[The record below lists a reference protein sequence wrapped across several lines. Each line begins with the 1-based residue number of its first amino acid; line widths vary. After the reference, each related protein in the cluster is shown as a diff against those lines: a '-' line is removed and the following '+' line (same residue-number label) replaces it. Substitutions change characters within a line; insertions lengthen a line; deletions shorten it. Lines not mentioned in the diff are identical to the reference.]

1 MPGFFDCNGWQD
13 LNRRR
18 PFLKSDS
25 DYKNSASRP
34 EEWRERKILPFII
47 KTVRLGRDD
56 FTSHPISCTISR
68 MKERPKEKFKEDKIY
83 LYGKHAL
90 REALLARPKAI
101 AKVFLDSN
109 AASDKELTDLLAGA
123 GISIN
128 SMKDQEA
135 GKKVGDDAVHQG
147 VIAVLAPS
155 NLYTSFDE
163 VVKILDTTKAP
174 CFVLLDELQ
183 DPHNV
188 GAIIRSA
195 AAFGASAI
203 LLPEHNQSP
212 ITGTVIKTS
221 AGMAFR
227 IPIVKIGNVNQ
238 TIRLLKEKR
247 MWVYG
252 LVMGGT
258 TILKQSVFD
267 TPTLF
272 VVGNESTG
280 IREKTL
286 ELCDVTLSIPMQPGC
301 ESLNASVAASVV
313 LYEWSRSQQ

>member
-1 MPGFFDCNGWQD
+1 
-13 LNRRR
+13 
-18 PFLKSDS
+18 
-25 DYKNSASRP
+25 
-34 EEWRERKILPFII
+34 
-47 KTVRLGRDD
+47 
-56 FTSHPISCTISR
+56 
-68 MKERPKEKFKEDKIY
+68 MKEEKIY

-90 REALLARPKAI
+90 REALLARPGAVS
-101 AKVFLDSN
+101 KVFLDAN
-109 AASDKELTDLLAGA
+109 ATADTEITDLLKQK
-123 GISIN
+123 GIVPS
-128 SMKDQEA
+128 SMKTQDA

-147 VIAVLAPS
+147 VIAVINPERMYA
-155 NLYTSFDE
+155 T
-163 VVKILDTTKAP
+163 LDDVLPLLDDGQNP
-174 CFVLLDELQ
+174 CFVLLDELH

-227 IPIVKIGNVNQ
+227 IPIVRIGNVNQ
-238 TIRLLKEKR
+238 TIRTLKEHR

-252 LVMGGT
+252 LVMEGT
-258 TILKQSVFD
+258 QVLKDTTFD

-301 ESLNASVAASVV
+301 ESLNASVATSVV
-313 LYEWSRSQQ
+313 LYEWSRGK

>member
-1 MPGFFDCNGWQD
+1 
-13 LNRRR
+13 
-18 PFLKSDS
+18 
-25 DYKNSASRP
+25 
-34 EEWRERKILPFII
+34 
-47 KTVRLGRDD
+47 
-56 FTSHPISCTISR
+56 
-68 MKERPKEKFKEDKIY
+68 MKDRPKEEKIY

-90 REALLARPKAI
+90 REALLARPGAVS
-101 AKVFLDSN
+101 KVFLDAN
-109 AASDKELTDLLAGA
+109 AASDTELAGLLKQHA
-123 GISIN
+123 IN
-128 SMKDQEA
+128 TTSMKSQDA

-147 VIAVLAPS
+147 VIAVINS
-155 NLYTSFDE
+155 EKLYSSLEDVLPLLE
-163 VVKILDTTKAP
+163 GDTNP

-203 LLPEHNQSP
+203 LMPEHNQSP

-227 IPIVKIGNVNQ
+227 IPIVRIGNVNQ
-238 TIRLLKEKR
+238 TIRTLKEKR

-252 LVMGGT
+252 LVMEGSAV
-258 TILKQSVFD
+258 LKETVFD

-286 ELCDVTLSIPMQPGC
+286 ELCDVTLSIPMHPGC
-301 ESLNASVAASVV
+301 ESLNASVATSVV
-313 LYEWSRSQQ
+313 LYEWYRAK